1 MMEECTTTT
10 TITTCKEGEA
20 CVTYINNDKERS
32 APIQGCFPLNSSLP
46 FLGPAPLLSSP
57 VCEMQDVGTVS
68 FCICTS
74 SGCNDQGVSL
84 EKSRQ
89 QPRQPRDAASREPK
103 NFIFP
108 FANSSTVAK
117 IESREGRQRRLK
129 CYSCGSLFNRDSP
142 QCAEFNPGNGN
153 QVMTC
158 NEGEACML
166 YTWKKSRTE
175 IGSYRECFSTSILL
189 GHPDYPITPRPTCS
203 LSRTQQDTRSSIR
216 ACLCTQD
223 FCNNVQDV
231 VLRNLWTED
240 NPSNSLPSSQSDDF
254 QPVLNDQ
261 GGVKKVE
268 GEVKV
273 QLGKYYYHY

>member
-1 MMEECTTTT
+1 M
-10 TITTCKEGEA
+10 
-20 CVTYINNDKERS
+20 
-32 APIQGCFPLNSSLP
+32 
-46 FLGPAPLLSSP
+46 
-57 VCEMQDVGTVS
+57 
-68 FCICTS
+68 
-74 SGCNDQGVSL
+74 

-117 IESREGRQRRLK
+117 TESREGRQRRLK

-175 IGSYRECFSTSILL
+175 IGEKLL
-189 GHPDYPITPRPTCS
+189 T
-203 LSRTQQDTRSSIR
+203 
-216 ACLCTQD
+216 
-223 FCNNVQDV
+223 VQA
-231 VLRNLWTED
+231 
-240 NPSNSLPSSQSDDF
+240 LPSTISR
-254 QPVLNDQ
+254 LIQ
-261 GGVKKVE
+261 GMF
-268 GEVKV
+268 
-273 QLGKYYYHY
+273 LY